1 MKSPAYA
8 RFNDVNDEGNLHFAP
23 ARLDN
28 GAAAFV
34 DDSTSG
40 NAASGKRDGKPPGLA
55 GELRTFA

>member
-1 MKSPAYA
+1 VKSPAYA

-40 NAASGKRDGKPPGLA
+40 NAASGKRGGKPPGLV
-55 GELRTFA
+55 ES